1 MDLVNRTLR
10 WQRVG
15 LSVLLVGAPV
25 GFWRATYDVFNTFKA
40 TLIATCVLA
49 MVLIA
54 AYRVSRTRR
63 LELPRSPVVV
73 CAAVLAVAFVV
84 ATLVSP
90 QPFLSIVGRPGRHTG
105 LFMYLTYL
113 ALFAMCTRLYRDH
126 TPAAVVKTLL
136 GAAVPVTLYGLLQA
150 AGIDPLG
157 WQLVEGGPPVFST
170 FGNANFYAAF
180 LGVVVPVAVWGALTG
195 TWSTPWRVGSGVLAV
210 AATVGAYAS
219 NSQQGPGVAV
229 LGSAF
234 VLAVWVAASPS
245 LARGA
250 KAGLLGGGAVLG
262 VAGVAALAAGVG
274 PLGGLRQSLADS
286 LGTRTPKWGTALDI
300 WRDNPVAG
308 VGLERFADYF
318 FAYRPA
324 WLAAEDGL
332 RRSTDTPHNIPLDML
347 VNGGALLFL
356 AYVAFV
362 GLTGWALARGLAR
375 NSGEDRLLLAGLG
388 GAWLAYQVQSLVSI
402 DVPPV
407 AVLHYVLAGLI
418 VGMGT
423 RPDLWTVTLPGAR
436 ETTTSTSKSSK
447 AKARVRTPRVAIAP
461 ASPVV
466 AGALAVVAVAA
477 LVVLTT
483 PVRADLAAA
492 RAQQDQGDVEASV
505 AAYDQAAA
513 TAFWEARYP
522 ALEGAYRT
530 GQEDPEGA
538 LAAHLEALER
548 EPRTLSH
555 ALNVARLQAALDQDD
570 AADASWERVLEID
583 PTTPEVLA
591 EAGRYRLSRGDV
603 GGARQL
609 VERAVEMN
617 DDDPA
622 FWVALGQVREAS
634 EDVDGARAA
643 FERALELDPEAQ
655 GAAAALDALA

>member
-10 WQRVG
+10 WQRVA

-49 MVLIA
+49 MVLVA

-63 LELPRSPVVV
+63 IEVPRSPVVV
-73 CAAVLAVAFVV
+73 AAGVLAVAFLI

-105 LFMYLTYL
+105 LFMYGTYL
-113 ALFAMCTRLYRDH
+113 ALFVMCTRLYRDH

-136 GAAVPVTLYGLLQA
+136 GASVPVTVYGLMQA
-150 AGIDPLG
+150 GGIDPLG

-180 LGVVVPVAVWGALTG
+180 LGVVVPLAVWGALTG

-210 AATVGAYAS
+210 AATLGAYAS

-234 VLAVWVAASPS
+234 VLAVWVAVSPRLS
-245 LARGA
+245 RGA
-250 KAGLLGGGAVLG
+250 KAGVLGGGAVLG
-262 VAGVAALAAGVG
+262 AAAMAALLAGVG
-274 PLGGLRQSLADS
+274 PLGGLRQSLANS
-286 LGTRTPKWGTALDI
+286 LGTRTPKWGTALEI

-332 RRSTDTPHNIPLDML
+332 ARSTDTPHNIPLDML

-356 AYVAFV
+356 SYVAFV
-362 GLTGWALARGLAR
+362 GLTAWALARGLRR
-375 NSGEDRLLLAGLG
+375 NTGEDRLLLAGLG
-388 GAWLAYQVQSLVSI
+388 GAWLAYQLQSLVSI

-407 AVLHYVLAGLI
+407 AVLHFVLAGVI
-418 VGMGT
+418 VGLGT
-423 RPDLWTVTLPGAR
+423 RPELWTVALPGAR
-436 ETTTSTSKSSK
+436 TAAAPASRSAK
-447 AKARVRTPRVAIAP
+447 AKGRARGPRVAVAP
-461 ASPVV
+461 ASPV
-466 AGALAVVAVAA
+466 LTAVIGIVGVLV

-492 RAQQDQGDVEASV
+492 RAQQTQQDPEATV
-505 AAYDQAAA
+505 AAYDRAASV
-513 TAFWEARYP
+513 AFWEARYP
-522 ALEGAYRT
+522 ALEGAYLTSLERT
-530 GQEDPEGA
+530 EDS
-538 LAAHLEALER
+538 LAAHAEALAR
-548 EPRTLSH
+548 EPRTLAH
-555 ALNVARLQAALDQDD
+555 ALNVARLQAALEQTD

-583 PTTPEVLA
+583 PTTPQVLA

-603 GGARQL
+603 AEAREL
-609 VERAVEMN
+609 VERAVAMN
-617 DDDPA
+617 GEEAA
-622 FWVALGQVREAS
+622 FWVALGEVREAS

-643 FERALELDPEAQ
+643 FERALELDPEAR